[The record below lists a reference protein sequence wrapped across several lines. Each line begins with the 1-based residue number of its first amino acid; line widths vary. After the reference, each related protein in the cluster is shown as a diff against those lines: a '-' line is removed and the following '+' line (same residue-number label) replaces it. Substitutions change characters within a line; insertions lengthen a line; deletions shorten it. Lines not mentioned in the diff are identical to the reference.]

1 MFIQKIKII
10 VPDEV
15 IELVYCEKNGDYI
28 KFFNNDLEKLN
39 RKIIIYKTFDIHCLQ
54 HNIFELQLTHTDFDW
69 KTFNIEITPPNDYIH
84 KIQYTLE
91 YNKEFKDFEFIEKN

>member
-28 KFFNNDLEKLN
+28 KFNNNDLEKLK
-39 RKIIIYKTFDIHCLQ
+39 RKIIIYKTFDIHYKAY
-54 HNIFELQLTHTDFDW
+54 NIFNLELTHNDFNW
-69 KTFNIEITPPNDYIH
+69 KTFDYEIIPPDHQYIH
-84 KIQYTLE
+84 KIEYTFE
-91 YNKEFKDFEFIEKN
+91 YNKELKDFKYY